1 MRAVSV
7 RSFLKKTG
15 GWLLA
20 FAISLVGIEVVLYA
34 AVMAGIAN
42 IDLPSYSLKQAEPFW
57 QDVNPDFG
65 AWHVTN
71 GSFRH
76 RRSCF
81 DLIYTSNA
89 FGMRQ
94 GPTMLTSRSPRVV
107 VLGDSFV
114 EGWGVDAADRFT
126 DRLAALTGIEHL
138 NFGVS
143 GDFGPT
149 QSFFL
154 YRTLA
159 TRFDHDAII
168 LTVLPENDFFDDLP
182 VPWRLRRGARHRP
195 FLVGTY
201 PDYRL
206 AYPEGGWSPDKHTGW
221 HVKNLLREFWL
232 TYRVGDYAIAVSQ
245 QVLAFW
251 RKRGEFDPTHSLY
264 FDYTPEDFGRLRY
277 AIEQIKAAA
286 GERPVLVVTIP
297 VEMDYQRA
305 KAAGT
310 PPLTRELETMAAELG
325 ITYVDLLERMND
337 AQHARYFLKCDPHWS
352 TLGHEQAARFISTWS
367 YYRQQTARQPQ

>member
-1 MRAVSV
+1 
-7 RSFLKKTG
+7 
-15 GWLLA
+15 
-20 FAISLVGIEVVLYA
+20 
-34 AVMAGIAN
+34 
-42 IDLPSYSLKQAEPFW
+42 
-57 QDVNPDFG
+57 
-65 AWHVTN
+65 
-71 GSFRH
+71 
-76 RRSCF
+76 
-81 DLIYTSNA
+81 
-89 FGMRQ
+89 
-94 GPTMLTSRSPRVV
+94 
-107 VLGDSFV
+107 
-114 EGWGVDAADRFT
+114 
-126 DRLAALTGIEHL
+126 
-138 NFGVS
+138 
-143 GDFGPT
+143 
-149 QSFFL
+149 
-154 YRTLA
+154 
-159 TRFDHDAII
+159 
-168 LTVLPENDFFDDLP
+168 VLPENDFFDDLP